1 MFMTTMGHPADF
13 KNEGFRRLVVN
24 GCYWAAGMEDRI
36 SAKSSVDFA
45 GPYDPN
51 PIGIGKQKRR

>member
-1 MFMTTMGHPADF
+1 
-13 KNEGFRRLVVN
+13 
-24 GCYWAAGMEDRI
+24 MESRI

-51 PIGIGKQKRR
+51 PIGIGKHKR